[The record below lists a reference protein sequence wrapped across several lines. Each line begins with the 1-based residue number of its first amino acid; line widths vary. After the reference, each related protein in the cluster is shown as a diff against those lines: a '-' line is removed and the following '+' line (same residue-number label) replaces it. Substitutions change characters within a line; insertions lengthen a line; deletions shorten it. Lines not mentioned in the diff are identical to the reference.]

1 MFYLFY
7 NSVKGASGLSGGG
20 SLCLGSQQ
28 EIRFYRPEG
37 QRLSNLSIQSRRHDV
52 CEAVRQK
59 EEEEKK
65 SFVITEK
72 KKKIDARNVKWDES
86 LRALAFQ
93 ILRRSKVTLCS

>member
-28 EIRFYRPEG
+28 AIRFYRPEG

-65 SFVITEK
+65 PLSLPQ

-93 ILRRSKVTLCS
+93 ISQRSKVTLCS

>member
-1 MFYLFY
+1 MFYLFH

-28 EIRFYRPEG
+28 AIRFYRPEG

-65 SFVITEK
+65 TFVITAK
-72 KKKIDARNVKWDES
+72 KENRRKKR
-86 LRALAFQ
+86 Q
-93 ILRRSKVTLCS
+93 MG